1 MKEENLSSFKE
12 LEKLTL
18 KATSNME
25 LNGRHIEAGEIIAK
39 FDKIYASGFT
49 ELQDYVTANGGFDN
63 RAHVYWETT
72 KGLHLKF
79 SQGVFSSEQ
88 FALINNA
95 KMVYKDNDNPLL
107 ITEIEILESNEEGKV
122 QLKKEPFDQV
132 FVYDKK
138 TGDKMSYVINGNEIT
153 VEEPFKELY
162 ISYRFDFDGAA
173 ESYQIGRKL
182 LNGFVELEGRTR
194 IKDDVSGQIQTGII
208 KIPKLKL
215 MSGLSIRLGTQAN
228 PVTASFA
235 AEGVPY
241 GERGNSYVI
250 EFSYLDQDLDS
261 DM

>member
-18 KATSNME
+18 KATSNIE
-25 LNGRHIEAGEIIAK
+25 LNGRNIEPGEIIAR

-49 ELQDYVTANGGFDN
+49 ELQEYVTANGGFDN

-72 KGLHLKF
+72 KALHLKF
-79 SQGVFSSEQ
+79 SQGVFSQDQ

-95 KMVYKDNDNPLL
+95 KMVYRDNDNPLL
-107 ITEIEILESNEEGKV
+107 ITQTERVETDENGAAA
-122 QLKKEPFDQV
+122 LKYVPFDQL
-132 FVYDKK
+132 FVYDNQSGEKLTYTLNEK
-138 TGDKMSYVINGNEIT
+138 TIT
-153 VEEPFKELY
+153 IGVPYKELY
-162 ISYRFDFDGAA
+162 ISYRYNFDGDAA
-173 ESYQIGRKL
+173 SFQIGRKL

-215 MSGLSIRLGTQAN
+215 MSGLSMRLGTQAN

-235 AEGVPY
+235 AEGVPF